1 MYRVNELVNR
11 LREKMPVISHGL
23 FSLEEYILLPYY
35 GGNVMLRFDITRQAE
50 RSGLDALERELYRL
64 LPEGVFA
71 DFMGGV
77 YRAAGLN
84 MASLAEKSAKCAAF
98 YRDEEIPVSPYRDE
112 VIGEAKRLLRLAELH
127 EDLPVWEIQPD
138 EDETALLIL
147 SDRQEVLKRFEADG
161 RLYTVLTVETEPC
174 EGLIKA
180 AAFAK
185 RSGISL
191 LSAID
196 RA

>member
-1 MYRVNELVNR
+1 MESVNELVNR

-35 GGNVMLRFDITRQAE
+35 GGNVMLRFDTSRQAE
-50 RSGLDALERELYRL
+50 KGGLDALERELYRL

-77 YRAAGLN
+77 YRAAGLD
-84 MASLAEKSAKCAAF
+84 MASLAEKSAKCAGY

-112 VIGEAKRLLRLAELH
+112 VIGEAKRLLRLAELP

-147 SDRQEVLKRFEADG
+147 SDRQELLKHFEADG